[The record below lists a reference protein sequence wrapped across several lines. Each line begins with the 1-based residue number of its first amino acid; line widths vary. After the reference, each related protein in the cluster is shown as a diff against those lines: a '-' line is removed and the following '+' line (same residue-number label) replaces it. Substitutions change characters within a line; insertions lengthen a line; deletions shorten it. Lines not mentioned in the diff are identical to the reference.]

1 MRLGSLAVEA
11 TSGTSG
17 TMIRVWGRGNSVN
30 VQKVMWTI
38 AELGL
43 AHERLDVGGPFGGID
58 AAFEARNPNRLIP
71 VIEDQGTVVWESN
84 AIVRYLA
91 ARWGQGTL
99 WHPDPSR
106 RAQADMWMD
115 WQQTTIQPNL
125 SPLFLGLIRTP
136 EQQRDGPALAAA
148 AKRLC
153 VSFEMLDAHLE
164 ERTHIAG
171 ETLSVGDIP
180 LGAVTYRFLHLPIER
195 PALPNL
201 QRWYERL
208 AARATFRTHV
218 MIPLT

>member
-1 MRLGSLAVEA
+1 MPERDDI
-11 TSGTSG
+11 
-17 TMIRVWGRGNSVN
+17 MIRVWGRNNSVN

-58 AAFEARNPNRLIP
+58 AAFAERNPNRLIP
-71 VIEDQGTVVWESN
+71 VIDDEGTIVWESN

-99 WHPDPSR
+99 WDPDPAR
-106 RAQADMWMD
+106 RARADMWMD
-115 WQQTTIQPNL
+115 WQQTVIQPNM

-136 EQQRDGPALAAA
+136 KEKRDEAALQAAA
-148 AKRLC
+148 ERLC
-153 VSFEMLDAHLE
+153 ASFAVLDAHLE
-164 ERTHIAG
+164 GKTYMAG
-171 ETLSVGDIP
+171 DTLSIGDIP

-195 PALPNL
+195 PSLPHL

-208 AARATFRTHV
+208 ANAAAFRTHV
-218 MIPLT
+218 MLPLT